1 MRRILTVLGMAA
13 LMAVMFAPVAL
24 AVDKQCSRL
33 PCFGTD
39 ARDTLY
45 ERGGEGVPDEING
58 LRYGDRIYATA
69 SGADRDVLNGNRG
82 DDVLDS
88 QDGDRRDIV
97 NGGYGYDEC
106 LVDRP
111 AEVGWGCDVVG
122 YAIE

>member
-1 MRRILTVLGMAA
+1 M
-13 LMAVMFAPVAL
+13 AL

-39 ARDTLY
+39 GRDTLY
-45 ERGGEGVPDEING
+45 ERGGDGVPDDIRG
-58 LRYGDRIYATA
+58 LRYGDR
-69 SGADRDVLNGNRG
+69 
-82 DDVLDS
+82 
-88 QDGDRRDIV
+88 QDKV

-111 AEVGWGCDVVG
+111 VEVGSGCDVVG

>member
-1 MRRILTVLGMAA
+1 MRRILAVLVMAA
-13 LMAVMFAPVAL
+13 LAAAVFAPVAL

-39 ARDTLY
+39 GRDTLY
-45 ERGGEGVPDEING
+45 ERGGDGVPDDIRG

-69 SGADRDVLNGNRG
+69 FGADRDILYGHRG
-82 DDVLDS
+82 DDLLDA
-88 QDGDRRDIV
+88 QDGDRQDTV

-111 AEVGWGCDVVG
+111 VEVGSGCDVVG